1 MSIVFQVDC
10 YSLYNILI
18 VKNEC
23 TSVYNQSVLPDE
35 NGTVM
40 VTVDS
45 GLESNEEYKFIVSIM
60 ESEIEYGLSGSFSK
74 WVHSFCNCVHA
85 C

>member
-1 MSIVFQVDC
+1 M
-10 YSLYNILI
+10 
-18 VKNEC
+18 
-23 TSVYNQSVLPDE
+23 YNQSVLPDE

-74 WVHSFCNCVHA
+74 WINSFCNCVHA